1 MTVFVRVSSYI
12 FRTIKDQGAVQRVFQ
27 LCSSLSLKGDGV
39 DGKGCWERGGGGGH
53 GLEKMD
59 EIKLANFF
67 SMSTESSQV
76 GQFSW

>member
-1 MTVFVRVSSYI
+1 MLTAR
-12 FRTIKDQGAVQRVFQ
+12 GA
-27 LCSSLSLKGDGV
+27 G
-39 DGKGCWERGGGGGH
+39 RGGEGGGH